1 MHHNPLMRPDIF
13 TSIIK
18 TNKLLSILISQPYYM
33 LLPTWIPLPK
43 YRLLSTSIALPEYR
57 QVSTSISL
65 PKYRLLSTLISL
77 PKYRLLSTWVSLST
91 CEKKI
96 KKKNKFSAKQKLSL
110 ERPKS
115 DVDLENLSSMRLEF
129 LPSFS
134 F

>member
-1 MHHNPLMRPDIF
+1 MKFYCRHSKACSKFIRKWDFKKKGNACACKFVHHNPLMRPDIL

-57 QVSTSISL
+57 QASTSISL
-65 PKYRLLSTLISL
+65 PKYGLLSTLISL

-91 CEKKI
+91 CEKKFF
-96 KKKNKFSAKQKLSL
+96 K
-110 ERPKS
+110 
-115 DVDLENLSSMRLEF
+115 
-129 LPSFS
+129 
-134 F
+134 